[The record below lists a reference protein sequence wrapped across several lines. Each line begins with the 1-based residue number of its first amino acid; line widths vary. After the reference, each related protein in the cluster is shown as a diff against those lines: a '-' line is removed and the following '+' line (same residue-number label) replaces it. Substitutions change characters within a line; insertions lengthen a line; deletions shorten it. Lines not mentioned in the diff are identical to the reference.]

1 MIDDIRDD
9 IREETDD
16 TSDTED
22 VVNET
27 EEFISLEVDETDEL
41 PELETETDEYIAL
54 STEETGDIPDDRAG
68 ELERILANRR
78 EATDEEKAAIAIPL
92 EKRTWRQF
100 EEANAGRLAILG
112 YDSQRSFLQ
121 NPEGE
126 LEECPYGRRGSQRP
140 DHYLSSENDIHE
152 AKVYGNTSSLL
163 ENMERQ
169 TEARKAMF
177 GDDVNITFDIS
188 SAPLTVGDA
197 ERIQQRAHELGVH
210 AEFILK

>member
-1 MIDDIRDD
+1 MTEIDDIRDGID
-9 IREETDD
+9 EETDD

-22 VVNET
+22 ET
-27 EEFISLEVDETDEL
+27 EEFISLEVDETDKC
-41 PELETETDEYIAL
+41 IAL

-140 DHYLSSENDIHE
+140 DHYLPSENDIHE
-152 AKVYGNTSSLL
+152 AKVYANTSSLL

-188 SAPLTVGDA
+188 GAPLTVGDA
-197 ERIQQRAHELGVH
+197 ERIQQRAHELGVN